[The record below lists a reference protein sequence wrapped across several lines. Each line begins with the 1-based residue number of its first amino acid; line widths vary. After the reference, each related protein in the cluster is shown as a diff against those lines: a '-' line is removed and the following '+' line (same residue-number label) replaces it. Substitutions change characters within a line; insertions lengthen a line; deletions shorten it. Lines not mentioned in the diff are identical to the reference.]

1 MVYGN
6 FYGCSEQQHDQ
17 RIRTGIR
24 NKYCALVP
32 WLAAAARMALGARWL
47 VVVQGK
53 DVEGHLRASA
63 VGMLR
68 SGGCCTLVGSVE

>member
-1 MVYGN
+1 MAIFTAAQSSSTTREYERVYVI
-6 FYGCSEQQHDQ
+6 S
-17 RIRTGIR
+17 I
-24 NKYCALVP
+24 APLVP